1 MLQLGILVDSARKQ
15 QALDQLVARS
25 GHKVARHVSLS
36 AAESANQ
43 ALAGQGSLAESGVD
57 AWLVDIAE
65 DYCDDQHLLE
75 QLFAQSRVPI
85 ILSDS
90 SEFAPGTEEHSAWLR
105 RTGIRLQ
112 RLRGDINLQQTNPA
126 HELWVLAASTGGPAA
141 VKRFLAQLPANL
153 GIAFLYVQHIDASQ
167 AATLNRM
174 MSNAG
179 NYPAMV
185 ATQGLVL
192 EANSLTLVTARDPV
206 EVLENGTLAVN
217 YGQSWKGSYAPSID
231 QIAANVA
238 RIYRERSG
246 LIIFTG
252 MGDDGAASCRLLKQV
267 GGKAWAQAPDDCTS
281 DSMPVSA
288 IATGCISLSG
298 TPEYLA
304 RALAQLKQTPVTNN
318 RQEQYRQGPSS

>member
-1 MLQLGILVDSARKQ
+1 L
-15 QALDQLVARS
+15 
-25 GHKVARHVSLS
+25 
-36 AAESANQ
+36 
-43 ALAGQGSLAESGVD
+43 
-57 AWLVDIAE
+57 
-65 DYCDDQHLLE
+65 LLE

-90 SEFAPGTEEHSAWLR
+90 SEFAQGSEAHNAWLR
-105 RTGIRLQ
+105 RTGLRLQ
-112 RLRGDINLQQTNPA
+112 RLRGDINLQLANPA
-126 HELWVLAASTGGPAA
+126 SELWVLAASTGGPAA

-153 GIAFLYVQHIDASQ
+153 GVAFLYVQHIDANQ
-167 AATLNRM
+167 AVTLNRM

-179 NYPAMV
+179 HYPAMV

-206 EVLENGTLAVN
+206 EILANGTLAVN

-238 RIYRERSG
+238 RVYRARSG

-288 IATGCISLSG
+288 IATGCVSLSG
-298 TPEYLA
+298 TPEFLA
-304 RALAQLKQTPVTNN
+304 RALAEQRQSTSYITPRTD
-318 RQEQYRQGPSS
+318 RI

>member
-1 MLQLGILVDSARKQ
+1 MLQLGILVDSAHKQ
-15 QALDQLVARS
+15 QALAQLVAQS
-25 GHKVARHVSLS
+25 GHKVACHLLLS
-36 AAESANQ
+36 AGATNGKLEEQ
-43 ALAGQGSLAESGVD
+43 ALD
-57 AWLVDIAE
+57 AWVVDVAD

-90 SEFAPGTEEHSAWLR
+90 SEFASGSEGHSAWLR
-105 RTGIRLQ
+105 RTGLRLQ
-112 RLRGDINLQQTNPA
+112 RLRGDINLQQANPA
-126 HELWVLAASTGGPAA
+126 SELWVLAASTGGPAA

-153 GIAFLYVQHIDASQ
+153 GIAFLYVQHIDANQ
-167 AATLNRM
+167 AVTLNRM
-174 MSNAG
+174 MTNAG

-185 ATQGLVL
+185 ATQGVVL

-206 EVLENGTLAVN
+206 EILDNGTLVVN

-231 QIAANVA
+231 QIAANAA
-238 RIYRERSG
+238 RIYREQCG

-252 MGDDGAASCRLLKQV
+252 MGDDGAASCRLIKQV
-267 GGKAWAQAPDDCTS
+267 GGRAWAQAPDDCTS

-288 IATGCISLSG
+288 LATGCVSLSG

-304 RALAQLKQTPVTNN
+304 RALAQLK
-318 RQEQYRQGPSS
+318 R

>member
-1 MLQLGILVDSARKQ
+1 MLQLGILVDSAHKQ
-15 QALDQLVARS
+15 QALTDLIALS
-25 GHKVARHVSLS
+25 GHTVGCYLLLS
-36 AAESANQ
+36 AREAANQ
-43 ALAGQGSLAESGVD
+43 QVLEQPLD
-57 AWLVDIAE
+57 AWVVDVAE
-65 DYCDDQHLLE
+65 DYCDEQQLLE
-75 QLFAQSRVPI
+75 QLFAQSRIPI

-90 SEFAPGTEEHSAWLR
+90 SEFTPGSEDHSAWLR
-105 RTGIRLQ
+105 RTGLRLQ
-112 RLRGDINLQQTNPA
+112 RLRGDINLQQANPA
-126 HELWVLAASTGGPAA
+126 SELWVLAASTGGPAA

-153 GIAFLYVQHIDASQ
+153 GIAFLYAQHIDANQ

-185 ATQGLVL
+185 ATQGVVL
-192 EANSLTLVTARDPV
+192 EPNSLTLVTARDAV
-206 EVLENGTLAVN
+206 EILENGTLVIH

-231 QIAANVA
+231 QLAANAA

-252 MGDDGAASCRLLKQV
+252 MGDDGAASCRLIKQV
-267 GGKAWAQAPDDCTS
+267 GGKAWAQSPNDCTS

-288 IATGCISLSG
+288 LATGCVSLSG

-304 RALAQLKQTPVTNN
+304 RSLAQL
-318 RQEQYRQGPSS
+318 RR

>member
-1 MLQLGILVDSARKQ
+1 MLQLGILVDSAHKQ
-15 QALDQLVARS
+15 QSLTQLVTQS
-25 GHKVARHVSLS
+25 GHKVGCHLLLS
-36 AAESANQ
+36 AREAANQ
-43 ALAGQGSLAESGVD
+43 KLPEQPLSEQQLD
-57 AWLVDIAE
+57 AWVVDVAE

-90 SEFAPGTEEHSAWLR
+90 SEFAPGSEEHSAWLR
-105 RTGIRLQ
+105 RTGLRLQ
-112 RLRGDINLQQTNPA
+112 RLRGDINLQQANPA
-126 HELWVLAASTGGPAA
+126 SELWLLAASTGGPAA

-153 GIAFLYVQHIDASQ
+153 GIAFLYVQHIDANQ

-179 NYPAMV
+179 SYPAMV
-185 ATQGLVL
+185 ATQGVVL
-192 EANSLTLVTARDPV
+192 EANSLTLVTARDSV
-206 EVLENGTLAVN
+206 EILENGTLVVN

-231 QIAANVA
+231 QLAANAA
-238 RIYRERSG
+238 RIYRERCG

-252 MGDDGAASCRLLKQV
+252 MGDDGAASCRLIKQL
-267 GGKAWAQAPDDCTS
+267 GGKAWVQSPDDCTS

-288 IATGCISLSG
+288 LATGCVNLSG

-304 RALAQLKQTPVTNN
+304 RSLAQLK
-318 RQEQYRQGPSS
+318 R

>member
-1 MLQLGILVDSARKQ
+1 MLQLGILVDSAHKQ
-15 QALDQLVARS
+15 QALTDLIALS
-25 GHKVARHVSLS
+25 GHTVGCHLLLS
-36 AAESANQ
+36 AREAANQ
-43 ALAGQGSLAESGVD
+43 QVLEQTLD
-57 AWLVDIAE
+57 AWVVDVAE
-65 DYCDDQHLLE
+65 DYCDEQQLLE
-75 QLFAQSRVPI
+75 QLFAQSRIPI

-90 SEFAPGTEEHSAWLR
+90 SEFPPGSEDHSAWLR
-105 RTGIRLQ
+105 RTGLRLQ
-112 RLRGDINLQQTNPA
+112 RLRGDINLQQANPA
-126 HELWVLAASTGGPAA
+126 SELWVLAASTGGPAA

-153 GIAFLYVQHIDASQ
+153 GIAFLYAQHIDANQ

-185 ATQGLVL
+185 ATQGVVL
-192 EANSLTLVTARDPV
+192 EPNSLTLVTARDAV
-206 EVLENGTLAVN
+206 EILENGTLVIH

-231 QIAANVA
+231 QLAANAA

-252 MGDDGAASCRLLKQV
+252 MGDDGAASCRLIKQV
-267 GGKAWAQAPDDCTS
+267 GGKAWAQSPNDCTS

-288 IATGCISLSG
+288 LATGCVSLSG

-304 RALAQLKQTPVTNN
+304 RSLAQL
-318 RQEQYRQGPSS
+318 RR

>member
-1 MLQLGILVDSARKQ
+1 MLQLGILVDSAPKQ
-15 QALDQLVARS
+15 QALAQLVAQA
-25 GHKVARHVSLS
+25 GHKVAFHLSLS
-36 AAESANQ
+36 TSYT
-43 ALAGQGSLAESGVD
+43 GQSWSDQEVD
-57 AWLVDIAE
+57 AWLVDVAA
-65 DYCDDQHLLE
+65 DFYDDQQLLE

-90 SEFAPGTEEHSAWLR
+90 SEFTPGSEAHNDWLR
-105 RTGIRLQ
+105 RTGTRLQ
-112 RLRGDINLQQTNPA
+112 RLRGDINLQQANPA
-126 HELWVLAASTGGPAA
+126 SELWVLAASTGGPAA
-141 VKRFLAQLPANL
+141 VKRFLAELPANL
-153 GIAFLYVQHIDASQ
+153 GIAFLYVQHIDANQ
-167 AATLNRM
+167 AAILNRM
-174 MSNAG
+174 MSAAG
-179 NYPAMV
+179 SYPAMV

-192 EANSLTLVTARDPV
+192 APNSLTLVTARDPV

-217 YGQSWKGSYAPSID
+217 YGQCWKGSYAPSID

-267 GGKAWAQAPDDCTS
+267 GGKAWVQSPDDCTS

-288 IATGCISLSG
+288 IATGCVNLIG

-304 RALAQLKQTPVTNN
+304 QELTKLKQTAPID
-318 RQEQYRQGPSS
+318 RQNTRYPNIQPNL